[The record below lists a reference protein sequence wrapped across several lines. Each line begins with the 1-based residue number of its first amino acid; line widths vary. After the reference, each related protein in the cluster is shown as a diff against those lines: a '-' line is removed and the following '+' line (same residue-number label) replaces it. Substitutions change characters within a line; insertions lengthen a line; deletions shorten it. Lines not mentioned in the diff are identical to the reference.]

1 MHGSI
6 EKVAKKRR
14 RKKPPPREE
23 TRLIRY
29 TSGGRRQA
37 QSIIRSQSCLGIHL
51 AAFLLED
58 VWYIY
63 IYTPIEA
70 KSFVTNRLSTDDP
83 GCSTKFRKFRA
94 TPCGIIPPPPLSLTL
109 SPPYREDA
117 LIDTRSRRSLNCPR
131 RSFYLHLGKCY
142 TSRCCLISRFQ
153 RYSRGGNFQSGASDR
168 QLADPKRSINRS

>member
-63 IYTPIEA
+63 IHTDRGEIIRYQPT
-70 KSFVTNRLSTDDP
+70 VNRRSRMFDQVSQISRDTLRNNS
-83 GCSTKFRKFRA
+83 
-94 TPCGIIPPPPLSLTL
+94 PPPSLSH
-109 SPPYREDA
+109 SPYREDA